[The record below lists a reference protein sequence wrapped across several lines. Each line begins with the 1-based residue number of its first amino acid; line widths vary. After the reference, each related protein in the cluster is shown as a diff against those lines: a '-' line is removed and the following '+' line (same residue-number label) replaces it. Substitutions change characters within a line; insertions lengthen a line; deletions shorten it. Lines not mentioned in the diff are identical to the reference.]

1 MAETGYTPTLFAPA
15 LTWSEPM
22 LVKSNQPLDNRT
34 IVRTKA
40 DLVALAD
47 VAYGGMLVTVAE
59 ENKTYILK
67 PNVNNIDKTNLDA
80 WLTVQQSGTDP
91 GTNPITPLEYV
102 SNMDNWVVA
111 SNTSRV
117 VDYLHPKQISSVT
130 DLNNIYCV
138 IKGGKPSSLTEIES
152 SWDKDNWQAA
162 GLYVVIPDG
171 DGVKLHSLL
180 SGGTIEGLQST
191 VANLSTTV
199 ANLSTK
205 VDNLSTKVDD
215 LSTLMGT
222 APEGGLGSTVI
233 EMLLDL
239 PVALSTSEVKTVWDG
254 VFSPATT

>member
-1 MAETGYTPTLFAPA
+1 MADNQTYTPSIFSPVFKWVDTLNVQF
-15 LTWSEPM
+15 
-22 LVKSNQPLDNRT
+22 NRPLDNRT
-34 IVRTKA
+34 IVRKKE
-40 DLVALAD
+40 DLKGLGTAV
-47 VAYGGMLVTVAE
+47 YGGMLVTVAE
-59 ENKTYILK
+59 ENKTYMLK
-67 PNVNNIDKTNLDA
+67 PDLRNIENLKNDT
-80 WLTVQQSGTDP
+80 WIGVQDP
-91 GTNPITPLEYV
+91 ASYIQ
-102 SNMDNWVVA
+102 NMDNWVVA

-117 VDYLHPKQISSVT
+117 VDYLHPEQISSVT

-152 SWDKDNWQAA
+152 SWDEDNWQAA